1 MVYYSTFYKIVK
13 RNLLGIVKRYFKKPN
28 INKYRRIGAP
38 IRESPIELSVVENH
52 RCKGLIG
59 NRAIDPLATRGI
71 GTTSDSGPHVHLW
84 SKFHISSI
92 LPPTFRSSNMHDN
105 ANLLMRPVQLGLPF
119 IARIFHGPLYNSE
132 GESLSCA
139 VPEQP
144 TAPLAMAT
152 NQRATRLFVES
163 FIFDNENAKRFWETL
178 RYAMECRLDMN
189 RILSRLIS
197 RREYFKLF
205 SFHFRDYK
213 NRTTSFVLKIG
224 KYYPFSF
231 CVALHI
237 FSKKTWWWYASF
249 RR

>member
-1 MVYYSTFYKIVK
+1 
-13 RNLLGIVKRYFKKPN
+13 
-28 INKYRRIGAP
+28 
-38 IRESPIELSVVENH
+38 
-52 RCKGLIG
+52 
-59 NRAIDPLATRGI
+59 
-71 GTTSDSGPHVHLW
+71 
-84 SKFHISSI
+84 
-92 LPPTFRSSNMHDN
+92 
-105 ANLLMRPVQLGLPF
+105 MRPVQLGLPF

-237 FSKKTWWWYASF
+237 FSKKPDGDMLHFVASYKYKKKKGGGKKEE
-249 RR
+249 RREYKSAVFMGWKV